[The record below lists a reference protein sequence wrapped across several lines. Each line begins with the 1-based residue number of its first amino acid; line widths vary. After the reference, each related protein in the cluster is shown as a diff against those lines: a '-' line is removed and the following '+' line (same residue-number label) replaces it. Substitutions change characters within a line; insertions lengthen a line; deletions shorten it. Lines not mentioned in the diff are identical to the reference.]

1 MGDEYGGLET
11 RSVFRLFTFQY
22 TRHSSMPMSRQRKL
36 EVSILPVI
44 QEMSNT
50 LLLVKTSRIT
60 TVFPFFS

>member
-1 MGDEYGGLET
+1 
-11 RSVFRLFTFQY
+11 
-22 TRHSSMPMSRQRKL
+22 MSRQRKL
-36 EVSILPVI
+36 EVSILPAI